1 MGISSK
7 ITWVIDWVK
16 GHSRLSILAGL
27 AIIYIG
33 YELLSS
39 VFVYSRDAYVTTD
52 LIGLAPEVSATVQAV
67 LVRDNQSVRQGDI
80 LIQLSP
86 EVFEL
91 ELRRLQA
98 ALELARANV
107 SRTKETIVAAV
118 DEVTAKQAMLDD
130 AKANNDRA
138 TELRTAGNLSQQAF
152 DEVHSVYVVASAN
165 LAAARAVQVAAER
178 EVAVQTAQVAE
189 MEAGVGRAQY
199 DLDRTVIVAPVS
211 GRIAPLVVRAGD
223 YVNSGRA
230 IAAIVSDRNWRVVV
244 NLPERHL
251 HGLKVGQSV
260 WCYIGSDPWK
270 IHRGKV
276 RSISPGVARST
287 NVAGILPYV
296 DLSTDWI
303 RLARRFPVEIDL
315 GDLPKREQL
324 FLGSDANIF
333 LVKRP

>member
-107 SRTKETIVAAV
+107 SRTKEAIVAAV

-130 AKANNDRA
+130 AKANNERA

-152 DEVHSVYVVASAN
+152 DEVHSVYLVASAN
-165 LAAARAVQVAAER
+165 LAAAR
-178 EVAVQTAQVAE
+178 
-189 MEAGVGRAQY
+189 
-199 DLDRTVIVAPVS
+199 
-211 GRIAPLVVRAGD
+211 
-223 YVNSGRA
+223 
-230 IAAIVSDRNWRVVV
+230 
-244 NLPERHL
+244 
-251 HGLKVGQSV
+251 
-260 WCYIGSDPWK
+260 DPSA
-270 IHRGKV
+270 RML
-276 RSISPGVARST
+276 ARST
-287 NVAGILPYV
+287 FQGRFFNPQ
-296 DLSTDWI
+296 W
-303 RLARRFPVEIDL
+303 RRHFAHPIVFGWASPAPL
-315 GDLPKREQL
+315 
-324 FLGSDANIF
+324 
-333 LVKRP
+333 LVGTCQR